1 MTEAEIGKILFA
13 LGVLIA
19 AAHLL
24 GYIFDRLKQPRLI
37 GEILAGV
44 LVGPF
49 VLGQLFPSVFETFF
63 AFNPS
68 ADTHA
73 SVVFSF
79 LYWMGI
85 IFLMF
90 LSGTQVRDLL
100 SRENRRST
108 AFILG
113 LGKPV
118 AFLIVIGL
126 AMTVIPMHRIMGSQ
140 QAELSTILIL
150 ACAVAVTS
158 IPVISRIFQDLG
170 IMETRFAGLVLGIAV
185 LEDIAIWA
193 VLAIATSYAQTAD
206 EPLSTIVTHTMLSL
220 TYLVI
225 GLTLLPKL
233 QSLVRRQKWNILIQ
247 ISPVAYALVVLSLY
261 IGLAAIMEVNLIF
274 AAFLAGFGLV
284 GGKRGAERKHFTD
297 TLAVLQKFS
306 FAVFIPVYFALV
318 GYRLVFNDEFSFA
331 MLGLFLVGSSLIAV
345 VCVGLS
351 ARLAGHNKSDTL
363 NLAIT
368 LNARGGPGIVL
379 ASIAFDAGIINAAFY
394 TTLVL
399 TALLTSQFAG
409 AWLRRELRLGKP
421 LLASKRTA
429 S

>member
-1 MTEAEIGKILFA
+1 MTEAEVGKILLA
-13 LGVLIA
+13 LGILIA
-19 AAHLL
+19 SAHLL
-24 GYIFDRLKQPRLI
+24 GYVFDRLKQPRLI

-44 LVGPF
+44 LFGPF
-49 VLGQLFPSVFETFF
+49 VLGQLFPSVFASLFTFD
-63 AFNPS
+63 PS

-73 SVVFSF
+73 SIVFGF

-100 SRENRRST
+100 SKENRRST

-113 LGKPV
+113 LGKPL
-118 AFLIVIGL
+118 AFLIVLGL
-126 AMTVIPMHRIMGSQ
+126 ALTIVPLDYIMGSRQ
-140 QAELSTILIL
+140 VELSVILIL

-170 IMETRFAGLVLGIAV
+170 IMETRFAGLILGIAV

-206 EPLSTIVTHTMLSL
+206 EPTSTILIHSALSL
-220 TYLVI
+220 TYLAI

-233 QSLVRRQKWNILIQ
+233 QSYVRRQKWNILIQ
-247 ISPVAYALVVLSLY
+247 VSPVAYTLVILSLY
-261 IGLAAIMEVNLIF
+261 IGLAAVMEVNLIF

-284 GGKRGAERKHFTD
+284 GGKKGTDRKHFTD
-297 TLAVLQKFS
+297 TLSVLQKFS
-306 FAVFIPVYFALV
+306 FAVFIPIYFALV

-331 MLGLFLVGSSLIAV
+331 LLGIFLVGSSVIAIS
-345 VCVGLS
+345 CVGLS
-351 ARLAGHNKSDTL
+351 ARLAGHTKSDTL

-379 ASIAFDAGIINAAFY
+379 ASIAYDAGIINAAFY

-409 AWLRRELRLGKP
+409 TWLRRELKQGKP
-421 LLASKRTA
+421 LLKSSAH
-429 S
+429 